1 MYLPQ
6 ENNYCEVEPVDVQF
20 KYWMNPKMIEVAI
33 MHDEEEM
40 IMRATVIDRSVSEGA
55 TSTKVEPF
63 TDGRGYSRLGM
74 KVPVFVVTDA
84 VPGSYGRESWEIF
97 LEITNFILKDFD
109 NIKVIMVRTITR
121 ISGISVEDINHVLE
135 DRQTRFWLNNLDSM
149 MWNNPR
155 MNPQILLLF
164 KKAEMIE
171 LEMICM
177 TGLAQPVMDE
187 ADIERFD
194 EVLKVVRF
202 MSRVLS
208 KKWEREQTWR
218 IFRVLQSIKA
228 ARVMFSINMKMRLLI
243 MTTMEIGRIKD
254 DQSLVEMETVS
265 YEGRERILWPKLNR
279 CFVEF

>member
-1 MYLPQ
+1 MKMIHQEDVNGEHEVCHCVHWQFHIPSDRREEETETETIIWANSCHFCSFSMTNRPQISAHCVGMYLPQ

-40 IMRATVIDRSVSEGA
+40 IMRATDIDRSVSEGA

-63 TDGRGYSRLGM
+63 TDSKGYSRLGM

-135 DRQTRFWLNNLDSM
+135 DRQTRFWLNNLDTM
-149 MWNNPR
+149 M
-155 MNPQILLLF
+155 
-164 KKAEMIE
+164 
-171 LEMICM
+171 
-177 TGLAQPVMDE
+177 
-187 ADIERFD
+187 
-194 EVLKVVRF
+194 
-202 MSRVLS
+202 
-208 KKWEREQTWR
+208 
-218 IFRVLQSIKA
+218 
-228 ARVMFSINMKMRLLI
+228 
-243 MTTMEIGRIKD
+243 
-254 DQSLVEMETVS
+254 
-265 YEGRERILWPKLNR
+265 
-279 CFVEF
+279 